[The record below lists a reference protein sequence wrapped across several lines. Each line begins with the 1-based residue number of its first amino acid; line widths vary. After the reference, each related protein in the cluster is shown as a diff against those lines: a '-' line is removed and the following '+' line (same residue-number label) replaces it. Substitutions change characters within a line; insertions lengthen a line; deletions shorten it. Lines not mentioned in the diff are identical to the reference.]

1 MRKQSPHKQAHDQ
14 EMRSLWE
21 ETEAKR
27 DLVTDQQRQRRKQL
41 AQKNRELIDQL
52 KARFESEET

>member
-1 MRKQSPHKQAHDQ
+1 MQ
-14 EMRSLWE
+14 SLWG
-21 ETEAKR
+21 EAERQR

-52 KARFESEET
+52 KARFASEEA